1 MNARQKTVRAA
12 GMSIIVK
19 AGIKQV
25 SKRETF
31 RAQGKWKITEK
42 KMVRVW
48 IIERNINHILCKKY
62 E

>member
-31 RAQGKWKITEK
+31 RAQGKWKIMK
-42 KMVRVW
+42 KDGSGLDYRT
-48 IIERNINHILCKKY
+48 KY
-62 E
+62 

>member
-48 IIERNINHILCKKY
+48 II
-62 E
+62 